1 MKKREE
7 MDVIE
12 MEEEADSSR
21 FIKDYVKA
29 LLFSLSKQRNA
40 TKKNWA
46 AANQF
51 FPHDI
56 SRP

>member
-40 TKKNWA
+40 TKKIE
-46 AANQF
+46 QL
-51 FPHDI
+51 PTI
-56 SRP
+56 LPP